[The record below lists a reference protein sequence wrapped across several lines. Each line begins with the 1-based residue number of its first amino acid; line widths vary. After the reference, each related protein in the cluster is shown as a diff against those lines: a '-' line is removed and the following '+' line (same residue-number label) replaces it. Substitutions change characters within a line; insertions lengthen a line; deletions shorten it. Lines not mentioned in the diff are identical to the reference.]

1 MQVEPLRTRAVEII
15 AFDRAV
21 QTIRMSAVNAQL
33 MRSPRI
39 GKERDAR
46 FFARSSQYLVLRNGL
61 FTMFKVDELSRSV
74 S

>member
-15 AFDRAV
+15 TFDRAV

-33 MRSPRI
+33 MCSSRM

-46 FFARSSQYLVLRNGL
+46 FFGRSSQYLVLRNGL

-74 S
+74 N